1 MDKTDSFYTAAI
13 KPTRIAVVLYAVIKQ
28 LFFTISVPGSGWI
41 NRIIISAVW
50 VSFVFAVTASR
61 KLSKRWIAILVLLST
76 TLSEIT
82 FYASVG
88 GDRLIYPY
96 LIGCALLS
104 IMFADLLASVIVM
117 VFTCLAFAFTIF
129 VLNINVIGMTYEFMD
144 AVYDVTGLAF
154 LYVMIYLI
162 GKYTIAT
169 LEKSRVE
176 AEASRRIAVEAARA
190 KSDFLAKMSHE
201 IRTPMNA
208 IIGMSELALR
218 DENMPQSASSHV
230 MTIKQAGTNLLA
242 IINDILDLS
251 KIESGK
257 LEIIESGYHFPSLVN
272 DAISI
277 IRMKVM
283 DTRIRFVAN
292 IDSNIPC
299 ELRGDEIRIRQVLLN
314 ILSNAVKYTERGHVS
329 LNITSKT
336 LDDDSIILNIEVK
349 DTGKGIR
356 EEDIGK
362 LFGDF
367 VQVDTAN
374 NKGIEGT
381 GLGLVITKN
390 IVTAMRGEISVVS
403 EYGKGSTFTVRL
415 PQVVCNRE
423 KTAAVENPELHCVL
437 VYERRDIY
445 VSTLAYALEN
455 LGIKFTA
462 ISESEALR
470 EMVAK
475 GGGEYT
481 FIFAASY
488 FMDEVKAICAESGSK
503 ARIVQ
508 LTTFGEA
515 VDHKDVSV
523 LAMPVHSTAVANMLN
538 GYADSYSYG
547 SHDAAGMFTAPDASV
562 LVVDDINTNLKV
574 AEGLMM
580 PYKMRVDLCRNG
592 AESIDAVKSYAY
604 DIVFMDHMMPG
615 MDGIEAARRI
625 RELGGEY
632 YQKLPIIALTANA
645 VSGVREMFVKNGFN
659 DFLSKPIDTVKL
671 NAILEK
677 WIPEGKRKKIVTER
691 QGASGEA
698 SADETGAGIRLSGV
712 NIGKGVAI
720 AGGTEENYLK
730 MLSVFC
736 EDARMKISEMNEA
749 HEKNDLYLYAVHAHA
764 LKSAAAN
771 IGAEAV
777 SAAAKELEEAG
788 KRHDADYINHHNWTF
803 LKKLETLLRDIA
815 ALANEK
821 RGDAPDA
828 APTAVKAAIKELKA
842 AIDVLS
848 VGAINESVKKLREL
862 ALSGHTGEAMGQ
874 IIQNTVVG
882 DYDAATALIDKML
895 EEMGG

>member
-28 LFFTISVPGSGWI
+28 LFFTLSVPGSGWI
-41 NRIIISAVW
+41 NRLIISAVW
-50 VSFVFAVTASR
+50 VSFIFAVTSSR

-76 TLSEIT
+76 AFSEIT

-88 GDRLIYPY
+88 ADRLIYPY

-104 IMFADLLASVIVM
+104 IMYADLLASVIVM
-117 VFTCLAFAFTIF
+117 VLTCLAFAFTIF

-154 LYVMIYLI
+154 LYIMIYLI

-169 LEKSRVE
+169 LEKSRTD
-176 AEASRRIAVEAARA
+176 AEASRRIAVDAARA
-190 KSDFLAKMSHE
+190 KSEFLARMSHE

-242 IINDILDLS
+242 IINDILDFS

-257 LEIIESGYHFPSLVN
+257 LEIVESDYHFPSLVN

-314 ILSNAVKYTERGHVS
+314 VLSNAVKYTERGHVS
-329 LNITSKT
+329 LNITGKAVDRDT
-336 LDDDSIILNIEVK
+336 IILNIEVK

-356 EEDIGK
+356 EEDIEK
-362 LFGDF
+362 LFGEF
-367 VQVDTAN
+367 VQVDKVS

-381 GLGLVITKN
+381 GLGLAITKN
-390 IVTAMRGEISVVS
+390 IVTAMRGEISVAS
-403 EYGKGSTFTVRL
+403 EYGKGSTFAIRL

-423 KTAAVENPELHCVL
+423 KTAVVENPERHRVL
-437 VYERRDIY
+437 VYERRDVY
-445 VSTLAYALEN
+445 VSTLAYTLDN
-455 LGIKFTA
+455 LGVKFTA
-462 ISESEALR
+462 TADNAELR
-470 EMVAK
+470 RMVA
-475 GGGEYT
+475 GGEYT

-488 FMDEVKAICAESGSK
+488 FIDEVKAAAAEFGST
-503 ARIVQ
+503 AHIVQ

-523 LAMPVHSTAVANMLN
+523 LAMPVHSTAIANLLN
-538 GYADSYSYG
+538 GYADSYSPG
-547 SHDAAGMFTAPDASV
+547 GHDAAGRFVAPDASV

-580 PYKMRVDLCRNG
+580 PYKMNVDLCRNG
-592 AESIDAVKSYAY
+592 AESIDAVKTHAY

-615 MDGIEAARRI
+615 MDGIETARLI
-625 RELGGEY
+625 RGLEGEY
-632 YQKLPIIALTANA
+632 YKKLPIIALTANA
-645 VSGVREMFVKNGFN
+645 VSGVRETFVKNGFN

-671 NAILEK
+671 NAVLEK
-677 WIPEGKRKKIVTER
+677 WIPEGKRKKIAAAR
-691 QGASGEA
+691 RYAPGL
-698 SADETGAGIRLSGV
+698 ADDVGAGLKLSGV
-712 NIGKGVAI
+712 NVRKGIAV
-720 AGGTEENYLK
+720 AGGTEENYLN
-730 MLSVFC
+730 MLAVFH
-736 EDARMKISEMNEA
+736 EDARMKISEINDA
-749 HEKNDLYLYAVHAHA
+749 LEKDDLPLYAIHAHA

-771 IGAEAV
+771 IGAEAL

-788 KRHDADYINHHNWTF
+788 KQGDADYVNNQNWTF
-803 LKKLETLLRDIA
+803 LKRLETLLRDIA
-815 ALANEK
+815 ALLNER
-821 RGDAPDA
+821 RGNTPKA
-828 APTAVKAAIKELKA
+828 APKAVKAALKGLRA
-842 AIDVLS
+842 ALDAMS
-848 VGAINESVKKLREL
+848 VGAINESVNALREL
-862 ALSGHTGEAMGQ
+862 ALSESADGAIGK
-874 IIQNTVVG
+874 IVQNTVVG
-882 DYDAATALIDKML
+882 DYDEAAALIDKTL